1 MQGSRERHIKS
12 AGETQLCEG
21 AATSQSTRDG
31 NGAPAANDVG
41 GSDEGLARL
50 CASVLSRER
59 AMTTNL
65 AALRMTG
72 RVDRLA
78 PRTAVPERYLHAGEG
93 SARRSEVVASLHA
106 A

>member
-1 MQGSRERHIKS
+1 
-12 AGETQLCEG
+12 
-21 AATSQSTRDG
+21 
-31 NGAPAANDVG
+31 
-41 GSDEGLARL
+41 
-50 CASVLSRER
+50 
-59 AMTTNL
+59 MTTNL